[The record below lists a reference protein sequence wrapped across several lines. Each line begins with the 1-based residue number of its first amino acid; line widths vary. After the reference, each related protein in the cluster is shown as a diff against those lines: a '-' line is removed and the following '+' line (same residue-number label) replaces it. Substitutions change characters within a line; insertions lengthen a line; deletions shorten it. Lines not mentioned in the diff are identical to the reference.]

1 MNASFMK
8 RTIAAV
14 AAVGAYQ
21 YMQGFFEGAPAFDW
35 SVTTAINIILGIVML
50 LSIAIPGWM
59 VIRKDP
65 MRVLR
70 EL

>member
-1 MNASFMK
+1 MLDYFDS
-8 RTIAAV
+8 
-14 AAVGAYQ
+14 
-21 YMQGFFEGAPAFDW
+21 APAFNW
-35 SVTTAINIILGIVML
+35 FVTASINTVLAVVML
-50 LSIAIPGWM
+50 ASIAIPGWM